1 VRELPCGGA
10 HNGAQQM
17 GGVAGH
23 DDILRRVGDRRRAT
37 GRVFGQ
43 ASRAARSVEA
53 MTGERSRG
61 KMRDGGRAAS
71 APLLAADRPGT
82 EGDTQAAER
91 LNLRRQP
98 TQARGQATFDSILD
112 ATGQLLETVPID
124 ALTTNLIAQAAAVNV
139 ATLYQYFPNKQSILL
154 ALFERQ
160 EDFRF
165 TIVRQMI
172 GQLGEAQDWRAAL
185 EAWIESVAQ
194 MRRNMPGIAAL
205 RRAMRTFP
213 ELLDYEQKRSNQI
226 ADLFAGELVR
236 RGGVDPERAKLVAL
250 CSREAMASLLD
261 MWNIETAGKDD
272 RIIDE
277 AKAMMVAYVAPYL
290 DKTPAVRREPGS

>member
-1 VRELPCGGA
+1 
-10 HNGAQQM
+10 M
-17 GGVAGH
+17 GGVVGH
-23 DDILRRVGDRRRAT
+23 DSILRRASAGWRAN
-37 GRVFGQ
+37 GSGLGAVRQ
-43 ASRAARSVEA
+43 ADP
-53 MTGERSRG
+53 MTGAPSSS
-61 KMRDGGRAAS
+61 KKRDGHRGALTHSLAGAQPGADREGS
-71 APLLAADRPGT
+71 AADK
-82 EGDTQAAER
+82 

-124 ALTTNLIAQAAAVNV
+124 GLTTNLIAQAAAVNV

-154 ALFERQ
+154 SLFERQ

-172 GQLGEAQDWRAAL
+172 GQLGEAADWRAAL

-236 RGGVDPERAKLVAL
+236 RGGVDPDQAKLVAL

-261 MWNIETAGKDD
+261 MWNIETAGTDD

-290 DKTPAVRREPGS
+290 DKTQPVRGEPKS